1 MDNAQHRSG
10 VCYRAVKA
18 AGLGYVVPIG
28 TDGVGVEHPTE
39 SALGEDGTAYVAV
52 QGEIDFSNADEVA
65 QALRDAV
72 AEWSPPVLRVDLSA
86 ATFIDSTGLGALI
99 EGFQAATERESTFVV
114 VNPTA
119 GFRRVL
125 TVTGLCELFG
135 LTEQDALAEP
145 GTSLSSATG
154 A

>member
-1 MDNAQHRSG
+1 MGN
-10 VCYRAVKA
+10 
-18 AGLGYVVPIG
+18 
-28 TDGVGVEHPTE
+28 PTE
-39 SALGEDGTAYVAV
+39 SALGQDGTAHVAV
-52 QGEIDFSNADEVA
+52 HGEIDFSNADEVA

-72 AEWSPPVLRVDLSA
+72 VAWSPPVLQVDLRA

-99 EGFQAATERESTFVV
+99 EGYRAATEADSGFLV

-119 GFRRVL
+119 SLRRVL

-135 LTEQDALAEP
+135 LTGQDEM
-145 GTSLSSATG
+145 TERDESLSSATG